1 MATHTVTKV
10 IDGDTLDVT
19 PKWRFGGTSGKRV
32 RLAGVDAPELDEW
45 GGKASR
51 KRLSDLVLNQEVEL
65 RNRKS
70 LSYGRLV
77 CDVYLNGRNIARRI

>member
-1 MATHTVTKV
+1 MATYTVTKV

-32 RLAGVDAPELDEW
+32 RLAGVYAPELKERS
-45 GGKASR
+45 GKAAR
-51 KRLSDLVLNQEVEL
+51 KRLSDRVLNRKVEL

-77 CDVYLNGRNIARRI
+77 CDVYLNGWNIAGRL